1 MALCFVSSEHCC
13 SPPNE
18 NTFESGFCWVEIFRE
33 QNDFSIQLSIYKCIF
48 LVYSRKNRL
57 NDQGSMMNSSYCGGT
72 LLYRYGRGVFIRS
85 AVYYA
90 MMNRGEQRP
99 RRSDL
104 IRTTPMRLSDSSSFS
119 SLPTRRKPGRCCAGG
134 DLFAG
139 GPSNQ

>member
-1 MALCFVSSEHCC
+1 MKIHFKMAFAGWEFFGIKITSVYIEAFI
-13 SPPNE
+13 NV
-18 NTFESGFCWVEIFRE
+18 FF
-33 QNDFSIQLSIYKCIF
+33 FS
-48 LVYSRKNRL
+48 VYSRKNCS
-57 NDQGSMMNSSYCGGT
+57 NDQGSMENSSYCGGT
-72 LLYRYGRGVFIRS
+72 LLYRYDRGVFIRS
-85 AVYYA
+85 VVYYA

-99 RRSDL
+99 GRSDL